1 MKLFSK
7 FLKVILVTAVGA
19 ILIWGGAYLISPTVK
34 NWTNEHIF
42 QIEQTVEDETPKD
55 DESIEDE
62 TPEYDENGNR
72 IPGWTGLPNPDDEP
86 IDVPGGPENSST
98 TEE

>member
-7 FLKVILVTAVGA
+7 IIKVTLVTAVGT
-19 ILIWGGAYLISPTVK
+19 ILLWGGAYLISPTVK

-62 TPEYDENGNR
+62 VPEYDENGN
-72 IPGWTGLPNPDDEP
+72 PLWTGLPNPNP
-86 IDVPGGPENSST
+86 PVYDVEVENPDVA
-98 TEE
+98 EE